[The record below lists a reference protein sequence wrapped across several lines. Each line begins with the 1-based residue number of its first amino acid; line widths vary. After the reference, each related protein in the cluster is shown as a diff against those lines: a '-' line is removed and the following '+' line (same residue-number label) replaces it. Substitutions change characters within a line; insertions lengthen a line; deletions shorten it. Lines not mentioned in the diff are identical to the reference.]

1 MLLLLLQRGLM
12 RDTDSVQKHT
22 ILQAQNDY
30 HFDHN
35 RGENRKNLRGH
46 ITREQ
51 SLVLVTAFGEVA
63 IGEAADIQAEYIV
76 EERLVSIHLR

>member
-1 MLLLLLQRGLM
+1 MSLLLLQRGLM

-22 ILQAQNDY
+22 ALQARNDY
-30 HFDHN
+30 HFDRN

-51 SLVLVTAFGEVA
+51 SLILVTEFGEAA
-63 IGEAADIQAEYIV
+63 IGKAADIQAECIV
-76 EERLVSIHLR
+76 EERLVSIRLR